1 VAGRQ
6 ASSASCSPS
15 TRRRGGNVIAQI
27 AASPDRRERAFALV
41 RELRRAGLRAEL
53 DLADRSLKGQM
64 KQADRL
70 GARAAI
76 VLDEERPAQL
86 RDMASGEQRE
96 LDLAR
101 AVEELGA

>member
-1 VAGRQ
+1 
-6 ASSASCSPS
+6 
-15 TRRRGGNVIAQI
+15 
-27 AASPDRRERAFALV
+27 
-41 RELRRAGLRAEL
+41 
-53 DLADRSLKGQM
+53 M